1 MSDKIRATHLD
12 RRAVVYLRQ
21 SDPKQVREH
30 RESTARQYALRER
43 KVFNRGKGL
52 EVRAPRMPYPEGSA
66 MPICAAPALRAR
78 PSAAAGRRPRRA

>member
-1 MSDKIRATHLD
+1 MNDKIRATHRD

-43 KVFNRGKGL
+43 AVALGWPAERVHVIDEDLGQSGASAQWRLGFQGL
-52 EVRAPRMPYPEGSA
+52 A
-66 MPICAAPALRAR
+66 
-78 PSAAAGRRPRRA
+78 